1 MGKKQ
6 FDSVTTYIERAP
18 TDSVSHED
26 RVFLAASQQEEA
38 SLYCYKS
45 PVSSAGNCLRA
56 TLNRPLLPSNRDE
69 SLRFLGDFG
78 QGSANRARGSIEDIL
93 YPSITLIGAHG
104 YGYDTHHK
112 ISLDRMLFRQIIK
125 DFELPSMSEE
135 VVQSIHGVFCSFDE
149 VEEQDEIT
157 HSQVKSL
164 VVTLSTSKSPMRQS
178 FLSMRVRVVE
188 KQCSITCILLEG
200 KRHDLCRVVSKVLA
214 RTVDFDWRHPLAFL
228 VALLRDIG
236 QASEVKRK
244 ELDDHIVKIEMETN
258 TCIPPPVEGQPE
270 PLFTK
275 KVCWPEDHYECIG
288 LLDRCNNQLV
298 FATRAVD
305 EEIEAWRQLQGLL
318 EDRNSICNVE
328 GPTNKNIQTTM
339 LNTVKFQLTHTKS
352 RRTQIQGLR
361 DRVAVQIE
369 LFGDPVNIHV
379 GVIDN
384 IPKIHNM
391 TAHKEA
397 SQTTM
402 IAIVALIYAPASLI
416 ATIFS
421 AGLFA
426 TDDHSWTTYIP
437 STVPI
442 TLAIFVLGLQFTK
455 LQAMLRQ
462 GWKVAV
468 GGWQDVGQKEPRMSV

>member
-6 FDSVTTYIERAP
+6 SDSVTTYIERVP

-26 RVFLAASQQEEA
+26 MVFLAASQREEA
-38 SLYCYKS
+38 NLYCYKS
-45 PVSSAGNCLRA
+45 PASSAGNCLRA
-56 TLNRPLLPSNRDE
+56 TLNRPFVPYNRDE
-69 SLRFLGDFG
+69 SLRFLGEFR
-78 QGSANRARGSIEDIL
+78 QGSANRARGSTEDNL
-93 YPSITLIGAHG
+93 YPSITLVGAHG

-112 ISLDRMLFRQIIK
+112 IILDRMLFRQIIK

-157 HSQVKSL
+157 HSPVKSL

-188 KQCSITCILLEG
+188 KQCSITCLLLEG
-200 KRHDLCRVVSKVLA
+200 KRHDLCTVVSNILA
-214 RTVDFDWRHPLAFL
+214 RTVDLDWRHPLAFL

-288 LLDRCNNQLV
+288 LLHRCNNQLV

-328 GPTNKNIQTTM
+328 GLVNKNIQTTM

-369 LFGDPVNIHV
+369 L
-379 GVIDN
+379 
-384 IPKIHNM
+384 IHNM

-402 IAIVALIYAPASLI
+402 IAIVALIFAPASLI

-426 TDDHSWTTYIP
+426 TDDHSWTTYIA

-468 GGWQDVGQKEPRMSV
+468 GGWQDVGQQEPRMSV

>member
-1 MGKKQ
+1 
-6 FDSVTTYIERAP
+6 
-18 TDSVSHED
+18 
-26 RVFLAASQQEEA
+26 
-38 SLYCYKS
+38 
-45 PVSSAGNCLRA
+45 
-56 TLNRPLLPSNRDE
+56 
-69 SLRFLGDFG
+69 
-78 QGSANRARGSIEDIL
+78 
-93 YPSITLIGAHG
+93 
-104 YGYDTHHK
+104 
-112 ISLDRMLFRQIIK
+112 MLFRQIIK

-157 HSQVKSL
+157 HSPVKSL
-164 VVTLSTSKSPMRQS
+164 VVTLFTSKSPMRQS

-188 KQCSITCILLEG
+188 KQCSITCLLLEG
-200 KRHDLCRVVSKVLA
+200 KRHDLCTVVSNILA
-214 RTVDFDWRHPLAFL
+214 RT
-228 VALLRDIG
+228 
-236 QASEVKRK
+236 ASEVKRK

-275 KVCWPEDHYECIG
+275 K
-288 LLDRCNNQLV
+288 LV

-328 GPTNKNIQTTM
+328 GLVNKNIQTTM

-369 LFGDPVNIHV
+369 L
-379 GVIDN
+379 
-384 IPKIHNM
+384 IHNM
-391 TAHKEA
+391 TAHKED

-402 IAIVALIYAPASLI
+402 IAIVALIFAPGSLI

-426 TDDHSWTTYIP
+426 TDDHSWTTYIA

-442 TLAIFVLGLQFTK
+442 TLAIVVL
-455 LQAMLRQ
+455 AMLEDTELRGVYDTLRLSREGIYRWGFYLYRTTYDNQPVWERYISNLRQ
-462 GWKVAV
+462 RAFDFIARDSSSKRDEMQATFRISVIEDRESLDGASIQEVLTRFQSWANALPDESDESQDIPANDSRDYARFNLCLYVDGECLSSLETSIPFAKVVNAETPIP
-468 GGWQDVGQKEPRMSV
+468 DSEEEYSDSEED

>member
-6 FDSVTTYIERAP
+6 SDSVTTYIERVP

-26 RVFLAASQQEEA
+26 MVFLAASQREEA
-38 SLYCYKS
+38 NLYCYKS
-45 PVSSAGNCLRA
+45 PASSAGNCLRA
-56 TLNRPLLPSNRDE
+56 TLNRPFVPYNRDE
-69 SLRFLGDFG
+69 SLRFLGEFR
-78 QGSANRARGSIEDIL
+78 QGSANRARGSTEDNL
-93 YPSITLIGAHG
+93 YPSITLVGAHG

-112 ISLDRMLFRQIIK
+112 IILDRMLFRQIIK

-157 HSQVKSL
+157 HSPVKSL

-188 KQCSITCILLEG
+188 KQCSITCLLLEG
-200 KRHDLCRVVSKVLA
+200 KRHDLCTVVSNILA
-214 RTVDFDWRHPLAFL
+214 RTVDLDWRHPLAFL

-275 KVCWPEDHYECIG
+275 K
-288 LLDRCNNQLV
+288 LV

-328 GPTNKNIQTTM
+328 GLVNKNIQTTM

-369 LFGDPVNIHV
+369 L
-379 GVIDN
+379 
-384 IPKIHNM
+384 IHNM

-402 IAIVALIYAPASLI
+402 IAIVALIFAPASLI

-426 TDDHSWTTYIP
+426 TDDHSWTTYIA

-468 GGWQDVGQKEPRMSV
+468 GGWQDVGQQEPRMSV

>member
-1 MGKKQ
+1 MKTGYFWLLLSKRKQ
-6 FDSVTTYIERAP
+6 AFIVTRARSVAE
-18 TDSVSHED
+18 
-26 RVFLAASQQEEA
+26 
-38 SLYCYKS
+38 
-45 PVSSAGNCLRA
+45 
-56 TLNRPLLPSNRDE
+56 
-69 SLRFLGDFG
+69 FG
-78 QGSANRARGSIEDIL
+78 QGSANRARGSTEDNI
-93 YPSITLIGAHG
+93 YPSITLV
-104 YGYDTHHK
+104 
-112 ISLDRMLFRQIIK
+112 LDRMLFRQIIK

-157 HSQVKSL
+157 HSPVKSL
-164 VVTLSTSKSPMRQS
+164 
-178 FLSMRVRVVE
+178 VRVVE
-188 KQCSITCILLEG
+188 KQCSITCLLLEG
-200 KRHDLCRVVSKVLA
+200 KRDDLCRVVSNILA
-214 RTVDFDWRHPLAFL
+214 RTVDLDWRHPLAFL

-288 LLDRCNNQLV
+288 LLHRCNNQLV

-328 GPTNKNIQTTM
+328 GLANKNIQTTM

-369 LFGDPVNIHV
+369 L
-379 GVIDN
+379 
-384 IPKIHNM
+384 IHNM

-402 IAIVALIYAPASLI
+402 IAIVALIFAPASLI

-426 TDDHSWTTYIP
+426 TDDHSWTTYIA

-442 TLAIFVLGLQFTK
+442 TLAVFVLGLQFTK

-468 GGWQDVGQKEPRMSV
+468 GGWQDVRQKEPRMSV

>member
-1 MGKKQ
+1 
-6 FDSVTTYIERAP
+6 
-18 TDSVSHED
+18 
-26 RVFLAASQQEEA
+26 
-38 SLYCYKS
+38 
-45 PVSSAGNCLRA
+45 
-56 TLNRPLLPSNRDE
+56 
-69 SLRFLGDFG
+69 
-78 QGSANRARGSIEDIL
+78 
-93 YPSITLIGAHG
+93 
-104 YGYDTHHK
+104 
-112 ISLDRMLFRQIIK
+112 
-125 DFELPSMSEE
+125 MSEK

-157 HSQVKSL
+157 HSPVKSL

-188 KQCSITCILLEG
+188 KQCSITCLLLEG
-200 KRHDLCRVVSKVLA
+200 KRHDLCRVVSNILA
-214 RTVDFDWRHPLAFL
+214 RTVDLDWRHPLAFL

-244 ELDDHIVKIEMETN
+244 EFDDHIVKIEMETN

-288 LLDRCNNQLV
+288 LLHRCNNQLV

-328 GPTNKNIQTTM
+328 GLVNKNIQTTM

-369 LFGDPVNIHV
+369 L
-379 GVIDN
+379 
-384 IPKIHNM
+384 
-391 TAHKEA
+391 
-397 SQTTM
+397 
-402 IAIVALIYAPASLI
+402 
-416 ATIFS
+416 TIFS

-426 TDDHSWTTYIP
+426 TDDHSWTTYIA

-468 GGWQDVGQKEPRMSV
+468 GGWQDVGQQEPRMSV